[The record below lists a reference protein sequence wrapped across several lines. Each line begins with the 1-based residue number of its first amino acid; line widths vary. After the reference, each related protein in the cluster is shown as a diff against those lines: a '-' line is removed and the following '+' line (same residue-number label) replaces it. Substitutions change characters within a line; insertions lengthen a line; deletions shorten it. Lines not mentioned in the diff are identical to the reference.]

1 MNRKFFFLRVKP
13 RKIKPLEGIKQK
25 IIMQLLDTAK
35 KNNVLNSMIKIIDE
49 NREALLE
56 ANKKDLDAFD
66 RDDQALYDRLVV
78 NEQKIDG
85 MIQALKE
92 VRDQED
98 PVNQEISKRILDSG
112 LEIINRTAPF
122 GTIMIIYESRP
133 DVTIEAAV
141 LAFKAN
147 NKILLKGGKEA
158 YNSNKLLVEFWHKAL
173 TENDLDKDW
182 ITMLTMNR
190 AETQEFLR
198 NPDQQLDLIVPR
210 GGERLIAFV
219 KEHAKCAVL
228 ISGRGNNF
236 LYVHPKADW
245 KKTLQVIINAKT
257 DKISGCNALDKV
269 LVDINLPNYEERL
282 KDLKE
287 ALHAAKVEIIVDEK
301 VGESLTELDKIKDD
315 NVWLEEFLAMK
326 IAIGAVDGIEEAIAK
341 INKYSG
347 GHSSVILTEDKQ
359 AARVFMEQVD
369 SAAVYHNASTRFTD
383 GGQMG
388 VGAELAISTDK
399 LHHRGPLGLKQLVT
413 NKYYVFGDG
422 HIRV

>member
-1 MNRKFFFLRVKP
+1 
-13 RKIKPLEGIKQK
+13 
-25 IIMQLLDTAK
+25 MQLLNTDI
-35 KNNVLNSMIKIIDE
+35 KNKVLDSMMQIIESRKDE
-49 NREALLE
+49 ILE
-56 ANKKDLDAFD
+56 ANKKDLEAFN

-78 NEQKIDG
+78 NDAKISG
-85 MIQALKE
+85 MIQAIKE

-98 PVNQEISKRILDSG
+98 PVSQEISNTTLDSG
-112 LEIINRTAPF
+112 LKIINKTAPF

-158 YNSNKLLVEFWHKAL
+158 YHSNVVLVDCWKQAL
-173 TENDLDKDW
+173 RENDLDESW
-182 ITMLTMNR
+182 ITMLQMNR
-190 AETQEFLR
+190 EETQAFLK
-198 NPDQQLDLIVPR
+198 NPDQPLDLIVPR
-210 GGERLIAFV
+210 GGERLIGFV

-228 ISGRGNNF
+228 VSGRGNNF

-245 KKTLQVIINAKT
+245 AKTIEVIINAKT

-269 LVDINLPNYEERL
+269 LVDKNIANYES
-282 KDLKE
+282 KIK
-287 ALHAAKVEIIVDEK
+287 
-301 VGESLTELDKIKDD
+301 ELDEILKAKGVEVLADEASKEVLTGNAVIPNEDT
-315 NVWLEEFLAMK
+315 WYEEFLAMK
-326 IAIGAVDGIEEAIAK
+326 IVLGAVDSMDEAMEK
-341 INKYSG
+341 INTYSG
-347 GHSSVILTEDKQ
+347 GHSSAIMTTDKE
-359 AARVFMEQVD
+359 AATTFMENID
-369 SAAVYHNASTRFTD
+369 TAAVYHNASTRFTD

-422 HIRV
+422 HVRV